1 LAKRGSISKAAAAQ
15 LALKLDSAMASENV
29 LLGVWLSTD
38 SWVVIDSN
46 SSGNRC
52 SGSGA
57 ALC

>member
-1 LAKRGSISKAAAAQ
+1 MSIAAAAAQ